1 MIPLVVSRLCF
12 TSEIYQ
18 PSPIV
23 KIYTTSHPDLDFE
36 ISDTETVAG
45 NVTDITYTAAAA
57 AADNH
62 GDIDDSQDKGTGLE
76 EN

>member
-45 NVTDITYTAAAA
+45 NVTDITDTAAA

-62 GDIDDSQDKGTGLE
+62 GDIDDSQDKATGLE